1 METKAWFGDWTEVGE
16 ETARQFVIHL
26 MSGMVAVKEEKK
38 AALVESNH
46 LRGATVA
53 DLLGGRK

>member
-1 METKAWFGDWTEVGE
+1 MEIKAWFRDWHKVDEDQ
-16 ETARQFVIHL
+16 ARQFVIHL

-46 LRGATVA
+46 LRGTTVA
-53 DLLGGRK
+53 ALLGK